1 MKLNYPEPFKQVEF
15 FLLVPMLPQVC
26 ATDCLRQKEVDR
38 PLRREFH
45 RVSVLPNKPKIKIP
59 FVKELNFSLSH
70 YISMLP
76 NTFYILTQWFV
87 MSPPTTAGPN
97 DLAGFILD
105 PVKGT

>member
-1 MKLNYPEPFKQVEF
+1 MDDPSKQVEF
-15 FLLVPMLPQVC
+15 FLQVPMLPQVC

-59 FVKELNFSLSH
+59 FVKEFYSSLNQYISH
-70 YISMLP
+70 VSMLP
-76 NTFYILTQWFV
+76 NTLYILTQWFV